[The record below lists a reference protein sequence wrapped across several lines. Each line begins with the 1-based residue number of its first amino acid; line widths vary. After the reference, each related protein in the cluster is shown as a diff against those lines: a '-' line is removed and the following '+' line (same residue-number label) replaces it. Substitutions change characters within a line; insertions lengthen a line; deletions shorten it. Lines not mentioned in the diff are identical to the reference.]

1 MFGDVDVTKPSDA
14 IIVSVNKLSTVVLRS
29 AVALMSPSG
38 LILTTDAVTIL
49 SLYRSR
55 AQLVYLI

>member
-14 IIVSVNKLSTVVLRS
+14 IIVSVNKLSTVVLRT

-38 LILTTDAVTIL
+38 LILTTYAITIC
-49 SLYRSR
+49 LYTEEEHNKFT
-55 AQLVYLI
+55 